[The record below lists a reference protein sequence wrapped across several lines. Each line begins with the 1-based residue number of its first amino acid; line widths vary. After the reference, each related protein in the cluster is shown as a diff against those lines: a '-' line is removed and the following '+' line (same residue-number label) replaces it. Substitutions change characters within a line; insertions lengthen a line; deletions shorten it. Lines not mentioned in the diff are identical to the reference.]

1 MKIVVATHNKGK
13 IREFKAALAEIGI
26 EAVGIGELVKVPEPV
41 EDGTTFA
48 ANARIKAQYYMK
60 ACGLPCLADDS
71 GLEVDALGGAPGV
84 FSARYAGEHAT
95 DEDNN
100 KKLLAALQDVPA
112 EKRTGRYV
120 AALVLSYP
128 GGHELTATGYCEGVV
143 IDEARGEGGFGYD
156 PYFYVPSLGH
166 TMAEI
171 PLEEKNAISHRGL
184 ALKKLIALLKDQ

>member
-26 EAVGIGELVKVPEPV
+26 EAVGIGELVNVPEPV

-128 GGHELTATGYCEGVV
+128 DGHELTATGYCEGVV

>member
-13 IREFKAALAEIGI
+13 IREFKAALAEIGV
-26 EAVGIGELVKVPEPV
+26 EAVGIGELVNVPEPV
-41 EDGTTFA
+41 EDGNTFA

-84 FSARYAGEHAT
+84 YSARYAGEQAT

-100 KKLLAALQDVPA
+100 KKLLQALKTVPA
-112 EKRTGRYV
+112 DKRTGRYV
-120 AALVLSYP
+120 AALVLAYP
-128 GGHELTATGYCEGVV
+128 DGHELTAAGYCEGVI

-156 PYFYVPSLGH
+156 PYFYVPRLGH
-166 TMAEI
+166 TMAEL
-171 PLEEKNAISHRGL
+171 PLSEKNAISHRGL
-184 ALKKLIALLKDQ
+184 ALKKLVALLKNQ

>member
-26 EAVGIGELVKVPEPV
+26 EAVGIGELVTVPEPV
-41 EDGTTFA
+41 EDGDTFA
-48 ANARIKAQYYMK
+48 ANARIKVHYYMK

-71 GLEVDALGGAPGV
+71 GLEVDALDGAPGV
-84 FSARYAGEHAT
+84 YSARYAGEHAT

-100 KKLLAALQDVPA
+100 KKLLNALKDVPA
-112 EKRTGRYV
+112 DKRTGRYV
-120 AALVLSYP
+120 AELVLAYP
-128 GGHELTATGYCEGVV
+128 DGKELTARGTCEGVI
-143 IDEARGEGGFGYD
+143 IDEAHGEGGFGYD

-171 PLEEKNAISHRGL
+171 PLAEKNAISHRGL
-184 ALKKLIALLKDQ
+184 ALKKLVALLKDQ

>member
-26 EAVGIGELVKVPEPV
+26 EAVGIGELVTVPEPV
-41 EDGTTFA
+41 EDGDTFA
-48 ANARIKAQYYMK
+48 ANARNKAHYYMK

-71 GLEVDALGGAPGV
+71 GLEVDALDGAPGV
-84 FSARYAGEHAT
+84 YSARYAGEHAT

-100 KKLLAALQDVPA
+100 KKLLNALKDVPA
-112 EKRTGRYV
+112 DKRTGRYV
-120 AALVLSYP
+120 AELVLAYP
-128 GGHELTATGYCEGVV
+128 DGKELTARGTCEGVI
-143 IDEARGEGGFGYD
+143 IDEAHGEGGFGYD

-171 PLEEKNAISHRGL
+171 PLAEKNAISHRGL
-184 ALKKLIALLKDQ
+184 ALKKLVALLKDQ